1 MILKNYSISFHS
13 IPHMFIWELQL
24 GVISIDYINILDS
37 FKNGIQI
44 FVQNLAAEV
53 PTYLGRIVFFLFY
66 I

>member
-1 MILKNYSISFHS
+1 MILKNYSITFHS

-44 FVQNLAAEV
+44 LLIDNFW
-53 PTYLGRIVFFLFY
+53 Y
-66 I
+66 IQIN